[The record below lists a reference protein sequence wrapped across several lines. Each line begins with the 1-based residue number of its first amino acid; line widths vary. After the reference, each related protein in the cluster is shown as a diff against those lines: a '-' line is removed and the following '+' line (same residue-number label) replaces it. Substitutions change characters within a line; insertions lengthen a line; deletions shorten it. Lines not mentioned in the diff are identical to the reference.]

1 MVLSRPKL
9 PAPTPPKLRSI
20 LLSRIMG
27 SMQPP
32 AQAYLNGHLI
42 DASRAAIPVWD
53 AGLVLGTTISE
64 QLRSF
69 GGKLFELDR
78 HLTRLTRSL
87 GLIGIPL
94 PEPVEKIAD
103 IATRLLAQNL
113 AELPSGTDLGLAILV
128 TPGPYGTMASG
139 IPAGP
144 TLCLHTYP
152 LPYALWAR
160 QYDVGQ
166 ALVVTKIQQ
175 VPPECWPREIKCRS
189 RMHYFLADREAAS
202 IEPGARALLV
212 ESNGEVSETT
222 TSNVLAWIAGEG
234 LISPPRDLIL
244 PGISLAVTR
253 ELANQL
259 GIPCRERSLGV
270 EELLAAD
277 EVLLTSTPYC
287 LLPSTRVN
295 GQRIGNGQP
304 GPIFKQLLT
313 AWNERTGIDIVGQA
327 MQAIVA

>member
-1 MVLSRPKL
+1 
-9 PAPTPPKLRSI
+9 
-20 LLSRIMG
+20 
-27 SMQPP
+27 MQPA
-32 AQAYLNGHLI
+32 AQAYLNGQWI
-42 DASRAAIPVWD
+42 DASHAAIPVWD

-78 HLTRLTRSL
+78 HLARLTRSL
-87 GLIGIPL
+87 GLVGIPL
-94 PEPVEKIAD
+94 PEPAEMIAD

-113 AELPSGTDLGLAILV
+113 AGLPAGTDLGLAILV
-128 TPGPYGTMASG
+128 TPGPHGTLASG

-160 QYDVGQ
+160 RYGLGQ
-166 ALVVTKIQQ
+166 ALVVTKIRQ

-202 IEPGARALLV
+202 IEPGARALFV

-234 LISPPRDLIL
+234 LISPPQDLIL

-253 ELANQL
+253 ELATGL
-259 GIPCRERSLGV
+259 GLRCCERPLSV
-270 EELLAAD
+270 DELLAAD

-287 LLPSTRVN
+287 LLPSTRIN
-295 GQRIGNGQP
+295 GQKIGDGLP
-304 GPIFKQLLT
+304 GPIFRQLLK
-313 AWNERTGIDIVGQA
+313 AWNERTGIDIVTQA
-327 MQAIVA
+327 MRAIGPPA

>member
-1 MVLSRPKL
+1 
-9 PAPTPPKLRSI
+9 
-20 LLSRIMG
+20 MG
-27 SMQPP
+27 SMQPA
-32 AQAYLNGHLI
+32 AQAYLNGQWI
-42 DASRAAIPVWD
+42 DASHAAIPVWD

-69 GGKLFELDR
+69 GGKLFELEK

-87 GLIGIPL
+87 RLVGIPL
-94 PEPVEKIAD
+94 PEPAETIAD
-103 IATRLLAQNL
+103 IATRLLAHNL
-113 AELPSGTDLGLAILV
+113 AGLPTGTDLGLAILV
-128 TPGPYGTMASG
+128 TPGPYGTLASG

-160 QYDVGQ
+160 QYELGQ
-166 ALVVTKIQQ
+166 ALVVTKIRQ

-189 RMHYFLADREAAS
+189 RMHYFLADREAAG

-222 TSNVLAWIAGEG
+222 TSNVLAWIEGEG
-234 LISPPRDLIL
+234 LISPPADLIL

-253 ELANQL
+253 EIASEL
-259 GIPCRERSLGV
+259 GLPCRERPLSV
-270 EELLAAD
+270 DELLAAD

-287 LLPSTRVN
+287 LLPSSRIN
-295 GQRIGNGQP
+295 GQKIGDGHP
-304 GPIFKQLLT
+304 GPIFRQLLK
-313 AWNERTGIDIVGQA
+313 AWNERTGIDIVTQA
-327 MQAIVA
+327 MRAIGPPA